1 MGKPTLSSAPLDGD
15 GDAVS
20 LHTQAGD
27 RYRDAD
33 TPDLFPADQSHHNH
47 DLPPMY
53 DEAAEASTSAS
64 LNAPL
69 LSDAALPGYSSSS
82 DLQPFFRDDQAAYYL
97 SAELDADPELLE
109 ARVRQWAAIPPRPFV
124 RVYGYHRER
133 RSGRDGKKETKNI
146 TDFDVKVELTPY
158 LFADATSRHAWSELH
173 TVENGDKAKRGSI
186 FPRRAPKSKGNIE
199 LGAVDKPNLTQWC
212 HLYVASHSGLK
223 SFALRRRVEGFDQVR
238 VREQLEAL
246 VRRMNYRGHL
256 QVSFP
261 VQDHIVEV
269 WNECRTNQWRLT
281 RWIYVMF
288 CVSMLWLLSWP
299 YLFLRTK
306 RFETVSSEWHYSRI
320 DSEGRKRYVS
330 LTEDQWYNMWGRP
343 IAKAVLSKR
352 QGVLDQQDLIAA
364 DDIDPAFNTGHATV
378 DGALG
383 FFRAGVNAMNEV
395 NRHLGWGEDQF

>member
-1 MGKPTLSSAPLDGD
+1 MGKPTLSSSSPGS
-15 GDAVS
+15 DAVS
-20 LHTQAGD
+20 LHTQSGGH
-27 RYRDAD
+27 YHD
-33 TPDLFPADQSHHNH
+33 TDEPILFTATPGQHND
-47 DLPPMY
+47 DLPPIY
-53 DEAAEASTSAS
+53 DEVAEASAS
-64 LNAPL
+64 TTQTAPL

-97 SAELDADPELLE
+97 SARLDSDPDLLE
-109 ARVRQWAAIPPRPFV
+109 ARVRSWAATPPRAFV
-124 RVYGYHRER
+124 RVSGYHRER
-133 RSGRDGKKETKNI
+133 RNGRDGKKENKNI

-158 LFADATSRHAWSELH
+158 LFADATNRHAWSELQ
-173 TVENGDKAKRGSI
+173 TVQNGDKARRGTV
-186 FPRRAPKSKGNIE
+186 FPRRAPKAKGNIE
-199 LGAVDKPNLTQWC
+199 LGDVDAPDLTQWC

-223 SFALRRRVEGFDQVR
+223 SFSLRRRMVGFDQAR

-246 VRRMNYRGHL
+246 VRRLNYKGHL

-261 VQDHIVEV
+261 VQDHTVQV

-281 RWIYVMF
+281 KWIYVMF

-299 YLFLRTK
+299 YLFFRTK
-306 RFETVSSEWHYSRI
+306 RFETVSSEWHFSRV
-320 DSEGRKRYVS
+320 DSGGRKRYVS

-364 DDIDPAFNTGHATV
+364 DSADPAFNTGHATV
-378 DGALG
+378 DGALD

>member
-1 MGKPTLSSAPLDGD
+1 MGKPTLPSASPDS
-15 GDAVS
+15 DAVS
-20 LHTQAGD
+20 LRTQSGD
-27 RYRDAD
+27 HYRDAD
-33 TPDLFPADQSHHNH
+33 EPILFAATQGHHND
-47 DLPPMY
+47 DLPPVY
-53 DEAAEASTSAS
+53 DEVAEASAS
-64 LNAPL
+64 TAQTAPL

-82 DLQPFFRDDQAAYYL
+82 DLQPFFRDDQALYYL
-97 SAELDADPELLE
+97 SANLDSDPDLLE
-109 ARVRQWAAIPPRPFV
+109 ARVRSWAAIPPRPFV

-133 RSGRDGKKETKNI
+133 RSGRDGKKENKNI

-158 LFADATSRHAWSELH
+158 LFADATNRHAWSELR
-173 TVENGDKAKRGSI
+173 TVENGDKAKRGTI
-186 FPRRAPKSKGNIE
+186 FPRRAPKAKGNIE

-223 SFALRRRVEGFDQVR
+223 SFSLRRRMVGFDQAR

-246 VRRMNYRGHL
+246 VRRMNYKGHL

-261 VQDHIVEV
+261 VQDHTVQV

-281 RWIYVMF
+281 KWIYVMF

-306 RFETVSSEWHYSRI
+306 RFETVSSEWHFSRV
-320 DSEGRKRYVS
+320 DPEGRKRYVS
-330 LTEDQWYNMWGRP
+330 LTEDQWYNMWARP

-364 DDIDPAFNTGHATV
+364 DGADPAFNTGHSTV

-383 FFRAGVNAMNEV
+383 LFRAGVNAMNEV

>member
-1 MGKPTLSSAPLDGD
+1 MGKPTLPSTSPDS
-15 GDAVS
+15 DAVS
-20 LHTQAGD
+20 LRTQPGD
-27 RYRDAD
+27 HYRDAD
-33 TPDLFPADQSHHNH
+33 EPILFTAAQGHHGD
-47 DLPPMY
+47 DLPPVY
-53 DEAAEASTSAS
+53 DDAAEASASTS
-64 LNAPL
+64 LTAPL

-82 DLQPFFRDDQAAYYL
+82 DLQPFSRDDQAVYYL
-97 SAELDADPELLE
+97 SAELDADPDLLE
-109 ARVRQWAAIPPRPFV
+109 ARVRSWAAVPPRPFV

-133 RSGRDGKKETKNI
+133 RSGRDGKKETKPI
-146 TDFDVKVELTPY
+146 TDFDIKVELTPY
-158 LFADATSRHAWSELH
+158 LFADATNRHAWSELR
-173 TVENGDKAKRGSI
+173 TVENGDKAKRGTI
-186 FPRRAPKSKGNIE
+186 FPRRAPRAKGNIE

-223 SFALRRRVEGFDQVR
+223 SFSLRREIKGFDQAR
-238 VREQLEAL
+238 LREQLEAL
-246 VRRMNYRGHL
+246 VRRLNYRGHL

-261 VQDHIVEV
+261 VHDHTVQV

-281 RWIYVMF
+281 KWIYVMF

-299 YLFLRTK
+299 YLFFRTK
-306 RFETVSSEWHYSRI
+306 RFETVSSEWHFSRV
-320 DSEGRKRYVS
+320 DSEGRKSYVS

-343 IAKAVLSKR
+343 IAKAILSKR

-364 DDIDPAFNTGHATV
+364 DDADPAFNTGHSTV

>member
-1 MGKPTLSSAPLDGD
+1 MGKPTLPNASADS
-15 GDAVS
+15 DAVS
-20 LHTQAGD
+20 LRTQPGD
-27 RYRDAD
+27 HYRDAD
-33 TPDLFPADQSHHNH
+33 EPDLFAATQGHHND
-47 DLPPMY
+47 DLPPVY
-53 DEAAEASTSAS
+53 DEVAEAGASTAQT
-64 LNAPL
+64 APL
-69 LSDAALPGYSSSS
+69 LSDAALPGYPSSS
-82 DLQPFFRDDQAAYYL
+82 DLQPFLRDDQALYYL
-97 SAELDADPELLE
+97 SANLDSDPDLLE
-109 ARVRQWAAIPPRPFV
+109 ARVRSWAAIPPRPFV

-133 RSGRDGKKETKNI
+133 RSGRDGKKENKNI

-158 LFADATSRHAWSELH
+158 LFADATNRHAWSELR
-173 TVENGDKAKRGSI
+173 TVENGDKAKRGTI
-186 FPRRAPKSKGNIE
+186 FPRRAPKAKGNIE

-223 SFALRRRVEGFDQVR
+223 SFSLRRRMVGFDQAR
-238 VREQLEAL
+238 LREQLEAL
-246 VRRMNYRGHL
+246 VRSMSYRGHL

-261 VQDHIVEV
+261 VQDHTVQV

-281 RWIYVMF
+281 KWIYVMF
-288 CVSMLWLLSWP
+288 CISMLWLLSWP

-306 RFETVSSEWHYSRI
+306 RFETVSSEWHFSRV
-320 DSEGRKRYVS
+320 DPEGRKRYVS
-330 LTEDQWYNMWGRP
+330 VTEDQWYNMWARP

-364 DDIDPAFNTGHATV
+364 DGADPAFNTGHSTV